1 LRKAGGI
8 ALLILGLLALGVSY
22 YVKTD
27 ADSGFNQAQ
36 CGNILGAVVGALY
49 TSEAQACQHAK
60 MMSTG
65 GLVGIAIGV
74 VMFILGIVSIAKSMG
89 RDHQVRLQN
98 VASVPRRAG
107 PLDKNCRICRKD
119 VKWWQ
124 SRVKQDNG
132 LLHEECYWNERR
144 QRANP

>member
-1 LRKAGGI
+1 MSKAGGI

-74 VMFILGIVSIAKSMG
+74 IMLILGIVSIAKSMG
-89 RDHQVRLQN
+89 RDQQVRVQT
-98 VASVPRRAG
+98 VAPVPRRVG
-107 PLDKNCRICRKD
+107 PLDQNCRICRKD
-119 VKWWQ
+119 VKL
-124 SRVKQDNG
+124 S
-132 LLHEECYWNERR
+132 LIHI
-144 QRANP
+144 

>member
-1 LRKAGGI
+1 LSKAGGI
-8 ALLILGLLALGVSY
+8 ALLILGLLVLGVSY

-49 TSEAQACQHAK
+49 TPEAQACQHAQ

-65 GLVGIAIGV
+65 GLVGIAVGV
-74 VMFILGIVSIAKSMG
+74 VMRILGIVSIAKSVG
-89 RDHQVRLQN
+89 RDHQVQT
-98 VASVPRRAG
+98 VAPLG

-132 LLHEECYWNERR
+132 LLHEECYWKERR
-144 QRANP
+144 QRTNP

>member
-1 LRKAGGI
+1 MSKAGGI

-74 VMFILGIVSIAKSMG
+74 IMLILGIVSIAKSMG
-89 RDHQVRLQN
+89 RDQQVRVQT
-98 VASVPRRAG
+98 VAPVPRRVG
-107 PLDKNCRICRKD
+107 PLDQNCRICRKD

-132 LLHEECYWNERR
+132 LLHEECYWNEKR

>member
-1 LRKAGGI
+1 M
-8 ALLILGLLALGVSY
+8 LGVSY
-22 YVKTD
+22 HVKTD

-49 TSEAQACQHAK
+49 TPEAQVCQHAQ

-74 VMFILGIVSIAKSMG
+74 VMLILGIVSIAKSMG
-89 RDHQVRLQN
+89 KGQTL
-98 VASVPRRAG
+98 APVPRRVG

-132 LLHEECYWNERR
+132 LLHEECYWDERR

>member
-1 LRKAGGI
+1 MSKAGGI
-8 ALLILGLLALGVSY
+8 ALLILGLLVLGVSY

-27 ADSGFNQAQ
+27 ADNGFNQAQ

-49 TSEAQACQHAK
+49 TPEAQACQHAQ

-65 GLVGIAIGV
+65 GLVGMGIGI
-74 VMFILGIVSIAKSMG
+74 VMLILGIVSIAKSMG
-89 RDHQVRLQN
+89 KGQQVQTVAPVHKQVR
-98 VASVPRRAG
+98 
-107 PLDKNCRICRKD
+107 PLDKNCRICRKE

>member
-1 LRKAGGI
+1 MSKAGGI
-8 ALLILGLLALGVSY
+8 ALLILGLLVLGVSY

-27 ADSGFNQAQ
+27 ADSGFNQDQ

-49 TSEAQACQHAK
+49 TSEAQVCQHAQ

-65 GLVGIAIGV
+65 GLVGIAVGAI
-74 VMFILGIVSIAKSMG
+74 MLILGIVSIAKSMG
-89 RDHQVRLQN
+89 KGHQVQAAAP
-98 VASVPRRAG
+98 VTRRVG

-124 SRVKQDNG
+124 SRVKQNNG
-132 LLHEECYWNERR
+132 LLHEECYWSERR
-144 QRANP
+144 QRTNP

>member
-1 LRKAGGI
+1 LSKAGGI
-8 ALLILGLLALGVSY
+8 ALLILGLLVLGVSY

-49 TSEAQACQHAK
+49 TSEAQACQHAQ

-74 VMFILGIVSIAKSMG
+74 VMLILGIVSIAKSMG
-89 RDHQVRLQN
+89 RDHQVRVQS
-98 VASVPRRAG
+98 VAPVPRRVG
-107 PLDKNCRICRKD
+107 PLIKNCRICRKD

-144 QRANP
+144 QRTNP

>member
-1 LRKAGGI
+1 LSKTGGI
-8 ALLILGLLALGVSY
+8 TLLILGLLVLGVSY

-27 ADSGFNQAQ
+27 ADNGFNQAQ
-36 CGNILGAVVGALY
+36 CANILGAVVGAVY
-49 TSEAQACQHAK
+49 TSEAEVCQHAH

-74 VMFILGIVSIAKSMG
+74 VTLMLGTVSIAKSMG
-89 RDHQVRLQN
+89 RGHQVQVQT
-98 VASVPRRAG
+98 VAPVPRRVG

-124 SRVKQDNG
+124 SRVKQDDG
-132 LLHEECYWNERR
+132 LLRVLY
-144 QRANP
+144 